1 MRGKAGQSQDF
12 NLTFPAVRVTPLGK
26 KMPTQLL
33 SLLVLSRATLRMVW
47 PCKNGTR
54 SHLSHLNI
62 KVYPH
67 SLRRPTPA
75 LVSTSLGGFWLDSG
89 LKLLSS
95 YLGNISGAN
104 QLPHSCRRPKVLSR
118 REDYSS
124 HQNLCLLRM
133 HMVWDRLVRAEGC
146 TAVCKLQLEKALGW
160 SIKRRCLMS
169 GHWGIKPQWYNSEQ
183 CYSSHTTRGSK

>member
-1 MRGKAGQSQDF
+1 MQRLVEATTRHIASHLQRKASPWMAEDKGRASCHEGKGWAVTDF
-12 NLTFPAVRVTPLGK
+12 NLTFPAVGVTPLGK
-26 KMPTQLL
+26 EMPTQLL

-62 KVYPH
+62 KAYSH
-67 SLRRPTPA
+67 SLRRATPA

-118 REDYSS
+118 TSGRTIAPTKISVS
-124 HQNLCLLRM
+124 
-133 HMVWDRLVRAEGC
+133 WGC
-146 TAVCKLQLEKALGW
+146 TWYGTDWSELKAAQLFA
-160 SIKRRCLMS
+160 
-169 GHWGIKPQWYNSEQ
+169 NS
-183 CYSSHTTRGSK
+183 S